1 MVQINRIILKGMQE
15 IQNEMY
21 QERIKNDLW
30 FDSDTFYDL
39 IKSMNALEKD
49 IENMALDTKQQITAH
64 IQTECLKSWW

>member
-1 MVQINRIILKGMQE
+1 MQE

-39 IKSMNALEKD
+39 IKIMNALEKD
-49 IENMALDTKQQITAH
+49 IENMALDTKQRIIAH